1 MKQHIS
7 LMLAVWVL
15 GATAFVVAQADQ
27 QVLKLTGAA
36 ETPAVTTNASGVA
49 TLVVKADGTVTGGVT
64 TSGIDGTAAHI
75 HQGAVGASGPPII
88 TLQRAGAD
96 QWLVPDGSRLT
107 ARAIRSLQA
116 GRPVHQRPQQ
126 GACGRRSP
134 GAAPAAT
141 GSQVAMN
148 LKSP

>member
-36 ETPAVTTNASGVA
+36 ETPAVTTKASGVA

-88 TLQRAGAD
+88 TLQRAGTD
-96 QWLVPDGSRLT
+96 QWLVPDGSKLT
-107 ARAIRSLQA
+107 TDQYAAFKQGGLYINVHSKAHAGGEIRAQLQPPREA
-116 GRPVHQRPQQ
+116 Q
-126 GACGRRSP
+126 SP
-134 GAAPAAT
+134 
-141 GSQVAMN
+141 
-148 LKSP
+148 

>member
-36 ETPAVTTNASGVA
+36 ETPAVTTKASGVA
-49 TLVVKADGTVTGGVT
+49 TLVVKEDGTVTGGVT
-64 TSGIDGTAAHI
+64 TTGVEGTAAHI

-88 TLQRAGAD
+88 TLQRAGTD
-96 QWLVPDGSRLT
+96 QWLVPDGSKLT
-107 ARAIRSLQA
+107 AEQLADFKHGDLYINVHSKAHAGGEIRAQLQA
-116 GRPVHQRPQQ
+116 PR
-126 GACGRRSP
+126 
-134 GAAPAAT
+134 AA
-141 GSQVAMN
+141 
-148 LKSP
+148 KSP